1 MKTFKKFFILILLSF
16 LSINYVNAAPTVEG
30 LLRGGAN
37 PENIYDWSVFRLK
50 IKKKKIVTL
59 DAEGMK
65 VEGEESGQE
74 AEEQFEEKHIKLIFS
89 TKTDE
94 PIKFIQIEYSTPS
107 MKKEDIVSVFSSDDL
122 LKQFEDE
129 AFQERILFMGILLGQ
144 SSGNSQILNSIL
156 VKFNKDYRSNKD
168 LLNQEKVDLY
178 ESYKKYL
185 VAIKDDPDLEKTLE
199 SPLRPVDVN
208 KFGEV
213 QKILKQEMYQDLNQV
228 QIFNQGNRFFWKA
241 KLENFEGIFTLD
253 GHRMRNVN
261 LVTPQGMISAGAKN
275 YRMFSSNFYLPSVLL
290 IKDVLE
296 ETYQIEVRQYQQFG
310 KTPIGLNDLLKNYPV
325 PEGAKKE
332 EKESGIE
339 EKVELVT
346 EGTDT
351 EEAAQPLDNTEKF
364 NILF

>member
-1 MKTFKKFFILILLSF
+1 MRITNRILTLVA
-16 LSINYVNAAPTVEG
+16 LSILSIGYVNAAPTVEG

-65 VEGEESGQE
+65 VEGEESTNS

-94 PIKFIQIEYSTPS
+94 PIKFIQIEYSSPS
-107 MKKEDIVSVFSSDDL
+107 MRKEDIVSVFSSENL
-122 LKQFEDE
+122 LKQLEDE
-129 AFQERILFMGILLGQ
+129 AFQERILFVGILLGQ

-178 ESYKKYL
+178 ENYKKYL

-228 QIFNQGNRFFWKA
+228 QIFNQGNRYFWKA

-310 KTPIGLNDLLKNYPV
+310 KTPIALNDLLKNYPV
-325 PEGAKKE
+325 PESVKNKVE
-332 EKESGIE
+332 ESGIE
-339 EKVELVT
+339 ENVQLTTDGVDSEEVT
-346 EGTDT
+346 QTI
-351 EEAAQPLDNTEKF
+351 DNTVKF